1 MHLKKLERKRKN
13 KKLSFNCPNEHDST
27 SSEQK
32 TTSCL
37 STLERW
43 PWPTLKG
50 FQCRISSW
58 RTKKPACYFQRL
70 SLNRDTRK
78 TPTSVV
84 SARPFKGLSAVATFP
99 PFAPR
104 EAKLQQQQASVVK
117 CFLEETQSNLQRT
130 GTVMWKG
137 VTWASYL
144 TSVPT
149 AAF

>member
-1 MHLKKLERKRKN
+1 MHLKKKKNLERKRKN
-13 KKLSFNCPNEHDST
+13 KKLSFNCPNEHDSI

-58 RTKKPACYFQRL
+58 RTKKTACYFQRL

-84 SARPFKGLSAVATFP
+84 SARPFKGLAAVATFP
-99 PFAPR
+99 PFAPC
-104 EAKLQQQQASVVK
+104 EAKLQQQQASIVK
-117 CFLEETQSNLQRT
+117 
-130 GTVMWKG
+130 
-137 VTWASYL
+137 
-144 TSVPT
+144 SVSLRKHSLIFSAQALWCGREWPERAT
-149 AAF
+149 